1 MTESD
6 TKRHKAPALSYCA
19 TSVRTLYLA
28 PKVATPQTIHIVPL

>member
-6 TKRHKAPALSYCA
+6 TKRHKLPPLSSSA
-19 TSVRTLYLA
+19 TSVRTLYRA